1 MTTNTEKAEAFHRLH
16 DELLILPNAWD
27 AASARM
33 VEQAGAAAVATTS
46 AGVAWSRGVADA
58 GGLTRAV
65 AVDVIARVA
74 AAVSV
79 PVTADIEWGYT
90 DEPGGVA
97 ATMTAVVEAGAVGVN
112 IEDSRNGELV
122 PALDHVRVLE
132 EAVAATSF
140 PVFVNARID
149 AFLLGVGVTEAI
161 RRAELYV
168 EAGVHGIFVPGAA
181 DPADVAAVVAAVKAP
196 VNVMV
201 DPGSASM
208 AELVEAGARRISLGA
223 QLAQSAYGQLRTWA
237 HRILT
242 DGAWTE
248 LPAGAAGSD
257 LQ

>member
-1 MTTNTEKAEAFHRLH
+1 
-16 DELLILPNAWD
+16 
-27 AASARM
+27 
-33 VEQAGAAAVATTS
+33 
-46 AGVAWSRGVADA
+46 
-58 GGLTRAV
+58 V

-112 IEDSRNGELV
+112 IEDSRNGQLV

-132 EAVAATSF
+132 QAIAATPF

-149 AFLLGVGVTEAI
+149 AFLLGVGMNEAI

-168 EAGVHGIFVPGAA
+168 EAGVHGIFIPGAA
-181 DPADVAAVVAAVKAP
+181 DPADIAAVVAAVKAP

-201 DPGSASM
+201 DPGSAAM
-208 AELVEAGARRISLGA
+208 TDLVKAGARRISLGA
-223 QLAQSAYGQLRTWA
+223 QLAQSAYGELRTWA
-237 HRILT
+237 QRILT

-248 LPAGAAGSD
+248 LPTGAAGSD

>member
-1 MTTNTEKAEAFHRLH
+1 MSTQRAQAEAFHRLH

-46 AGVAWSRGVADA
+46 AGVAWSRGVAD
-58 GGLTRAV
+58 GRGLTRDV

-97 ATMTAVVEAGAVGVN
+97 ATMAAVVEAGAVGVN
-112 IEDSRNGELV
+112 LEDSRDGQLV

-132 EAVAATSF
+132 EAVGATPF

-181 DPADVAAVVAAVKAP
+181 DPAEIGAVVAAVKAP

-201 DPGSASM
+201 GSGSASLD
-208 AELVEAGARRISLGA
+208 ELVGAGVRRISLGA
-223 QLAQSAYGQLRTWA
+223 QLAQSAYGELRTWA
-237 HRILT
+237 RGVLT
-242 DGAWTE
+242 GGAWAG
-248 LPAGAAGSD
+248 LPTGAAGSD

>member
-1 MTTNTEKAEAFHRLH
+1 MSTQRAKAAAFHRLH

-33 VEQAGAAAVATTS
+33 IEQAGAAAVATTS

-58 GGLTRAV
+58 GGLTRHV
-65 AVDVIARVA
+65 AVDVIARVT

-79 PVTADIEWGYT
+79 PVTVDIEWGYT

-97 ATMTAVVEAGAVGVN
+97 ATMAAVVAAGAVGVN
-112 IEDSRNGELV
+112 IEDSRNGQLV

-132 EAVAATSF
+132 EAVGATPF

-149 AFLLGVGVTEAI
+149 AFLLGMGVDEAI
-161 RRAELYV
+161 RRAELYL
-168 EAGVHGIFVPGAA
+168 EAGVDGIFVPGAA
-181 DPADVAAVVAAVKAP
+181 DPADIGAVVAAVKAP

-201 DPGSASM
+201 GPGSSSM
-208 AELVEAGARRISLGA
+208 ADLVAAGVRRISLGA
-223 QLAQSAYGQLRTWA
+223 QLAQSTYGEVRTWA
-237 HRILT
+237 QRILT
-242 DGAWTE
+242 DGAWTD
-248 LPAGAAGSD
+248 LPAGASGSD

>member
-1 MTTNTEKAEAFHRLH
+1 MTTQRAKAEAFHRLH
-16 DELLILPNAWD
+16 DEVLILPNAWD

-58 GGLTRAV
+58 GGLTRDV
-65 AVDVIARVA
+65 AVDVIARVV

-90 DEPGGVA
+90 EEPGGVA
-97 ATMTAVVEAGAVGVN
+97 ATMAAVVAAGAVGVN
-112 IEDSRNGELV
+112 IEDSRQGRLV
-122 PALDHVRVLE
+122 PAEEHARVLG
-132 EAVAATSF
+132 EAVRATPF

-149 AFLLGVGVTEAI
+149 TFFAGAGVEETI
-161 RRAELYV
+161 RRAELYLA
-168 EAGVHGIFVPGAA
+168 EGVHGIFVPGAT
-181 DPADVAAVVAAVKAP
+181 DPAEIGAVVAAVKAP

-201 DPGSASM
+201 GPGSASM
-208 AELVEAGARRISLGA
+208 DDLVRAGVRRISLGA
-223 QLAQSAYGQLRTWA
+223 QLAQSTYGELRTWA
-237 HRILT
+237 RRVLT
-242 DGAWTE
+242 DGAWTG

>member
-1 MTTNTEKAEAFHRLH
+1 MSTQRAKADAFHRLH

-33 VEQAGAAAVATTS
+33 IEQAGAAAVATTS
-46 AGVAWSRGVADA
+46 AGVAWSRGVAD
-58 GGLTRAV
+58 GSGLTRDV

-79 PVTADIEWGYT
+79 PVTADIEWGYG

-97 ATMTAVVEAGAVGVN
+97 ATIAAVVEAGAVGVN
-112 IEDSRNGELV
+112 IEDSRNGQLV

-132 EAVAATSF
+132 EAVGATPF

-149 AFLLGVGVTEAI
+149 AFLLGVGVDEAI

-168 EAGVHGIFVPGAA
+168 EAGVHGIFVPGAT
-181 DPADVAAVVAAVKAP
+181 DPAEIGAVVAAVKAP

-201 DPGSASM
+201 GPGSASM
-208 AELVEAGARRISLGA
+208 EDLSRAGVRRISLGA
-223 QLAQSAYGQLRTWA
+223 QLAQSAYGELRTWA
-237 HRILT
+237 QGVLT
-242 DGAWTE
+242 GGGWTD
-248 LPAGAAGSD
+248 LPKGAAGSD